1 MNKVDKPGFASE
13 RLVLFFNLGYE
24 EANRCNE
31 IKWLFWEG
39 MQKKKFKAQYVFNVA
54 INIISSRKAWQILS
68 IPKTTLSRLWSTNK
82 SNIAT
87 SDPFALLRSHKNLFD
102 CPILSRL
109 KKKYYD
115 YLVI

>member
-1 MNKVDKPGFASE
+1 MNKVDKSGFASE
-13 RLVLFFNLGYE
+13 RLVLFFNLGYK

-39 MQKKKFKAQYVFNVA
+39 MQKKKFKAHYFSNVA

-109 KKKYYD
+109 KKKYD